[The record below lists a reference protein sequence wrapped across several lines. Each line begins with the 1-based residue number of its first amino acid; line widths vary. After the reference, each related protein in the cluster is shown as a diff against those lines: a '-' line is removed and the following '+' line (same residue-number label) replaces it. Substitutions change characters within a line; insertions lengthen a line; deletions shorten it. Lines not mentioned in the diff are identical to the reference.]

1 MSAPVDLSKGD
12 IDGGDEG
19 STSAPLTSPP
29 LTSPPL
35 ASAAPA
41 AETPPERLRFG
52 QAIRHGF
59 VALGIYLVLWLL
71 AGALPLVIHPGW
83 AQLNQG
89 GMDPNFY
96 VWGLR
101 WWPYALSH
109 GLNPLNSSLVQ
120 APTGI
125 SLAWTTTIP
134 PLAVLAWPLTAVAG
148 PIVSFNVLVA
158 LSIPVSA
165 WAGYLLCRRI
175 TGRFAASLAGGFV
188 YGFSSYMTSHILSGQ
203 LNLSFGPLLPLMAY
217 LVVVRLEK
225 RINVVVFT
233 ALMAVAL
240 TAQFYLFLE
249 TFADLTAILPIAIV
263 LGYIIAGKQRRPEVA
278 KLTGL
283 IGIAYVVSV
292 AASAPYISAVLRH
305 TPQGFVRWPG
315 GMALDAMSV
324 VIARSGNSLGLVPL
338 RPEGIPSWPHGGFV
352 GIALL
357 VVAIALAVTKWSS
370 KTVRFLT
377 VMLVACFLA
386 ALGPAIRVNGVPRFT
401 FPWAHL
407 WYLPLVRSSF
417 PSRIMVFT
425 FLVLAVMTAVWL
437 AGPSPREWLRWI
449 VVWIGIVTIATNSGQ
464 LGVHQA
470 PGVPSFITS
479 GQYRHYVKPG
489 STVVVIATHT
499 GNAGLLWQADTDF
512 YFRLAGGYLNEAIA
526 QSSMPLPVIELLT
539 HGMNT
544 PDVDQFRSFVRTA
557 KISAILVQAGSVRW
571 WAVIFTKL
579 HMRHVNVG
587 GVTLYRTSQIIYKGG

>member
-1 MSAPVDLSKGD
+1 MSTTVDLPEGD
-12 IDGGDEG
+12 QSAGGRG
-19 STSAPLTSPP
+19 STSAPLTSP
-29 LTSPPL
+29 
-35 ASAAPA
+35 
-41 AETPPERLRFG
+41 AEPPEPEPSGRIRFG
-52 QAIRHGF
+52 QAVWQGF
-59 VALGIYLVLWLL
+59 LALGIYLAVWLL

-96 VWGLR
+96 VWGLS

-109 GLNPLNSSLVQ
+109 GLNPLHSALVQ
-120 APTGI
+120 APTGT

-134 PLAVLAWPLTAVAG
+134 PLAVLAWPLTTVAG
-148 PIVSFNVLVA
+148 PIVSFNLLVA
-158 LSIPVSA
+158 LSIPISA

-225 RINVVVFT
+225 RINAVVFT

-249 TFADLTAILPIAIV
+249 TFADLTALLPIALIA
-263 LGYIIAGKQRRPEVA
+263 GYLLIGKQRRNDVL

-283 IGIAYVVSV
+283 LGIAYAVSV
-292 AASAPYISAVLRH
+292 LLSAPYIWAALRH
-305 TPQGFVRWPG
+305 TPAGFVRWPG

-324 VIARSGNSLGLVPL
+324 VVARAGNSLGLVTL
-338 RPEGIPSWPHGGFV
+338 RPNGTSSWPHGGFV

-357 VVAIALAVTKWSS
+357 VVAIALAVGNWSS
-370 KTVRFLT
+370 RTVRYLT
-377 VMLVACFLA
+377 VMLVAGFAA
-386 ALGPAIRVNGVPRFT
+386 ALGPAVRYNGVPEFK
-401 FPWAHL
+401 FPWAQL
-407 WYLPLVRSSF
+407 WYLPIVRSSF
-417 PSRIMVFT
+417 PSRMMVFT

-437 AGPSPREWLRWI
+437 AGPSKWQWLRWL
-449 VVWIGIVTIATNSGQ
+449 VVWIGLVTIATNTGQ

-470 PGVPSFITS
+470 PGVPSFIAS
-479 GQYRHYVKPG
+479 GQYKQYIKPG

-512 YFRLAGGYLNEAIA
+512 YFKLAGGYLNEAIA

-539 HGMNT
+539 HGTNQ
-544 PDVDQFRSFVRTA
+544 PDVDQFISFVRSA
-557 KISAILVQAGSVRW
+557 KISAILVQDGSMRA
-571 WAVIFTKL
+571 WAEIFTHL
-579 HMRHVNVG
+579 HMRYSRVG
-587 GVTLYRTSQIIYKGG
+587 GVTLYRTSQISYKGG